1 MFQWM
6 KKVSL
11 LPPCI
16 HPREDLTAPRSE
28 TSDEPFDAGFEDR
41 MAGRPMS
48 IHRAPY
54 YTLCQCTRCR
64 EYQAGYNLAE
74 RQRMKALAK
83 RKEDQ

>member
-11 LPPCI
+11 LPPCV
-16 HPREDLTAPRSE
+16 HPPELAAPRSE
-28 TSDEPFDAGFEDR
+28 TANEPFDAGFEDR

-74 RQRMKALAK
+74 RKRMKALAK
-83 RKEDQ
+83 RKEHQ